1 MTRWCWILIGLAAS
15 ACGRGGPEVVPYA
28 SVDQVVSEP
37 IFRDFERQ
45 TGVAGPALFDTEETE
60 STGALNPLLPAAGS
74 PPPDLFWVC
83 DPGPPLT
90 LIAPAPVPPYR

>member
-45 TGVAGPALFDTEETE
+45 TGVAVHALFDTQEKK
-60 STGALNPLLPAAGS
+60 STGGLNRLLPEAESPHPDRFWAG
-74 PPPDLFWVC
+74 
-83 DPGPPLT
+83 GPARPFT
-90 LIAPAPVPPYR
+90 LIALRPVEPY